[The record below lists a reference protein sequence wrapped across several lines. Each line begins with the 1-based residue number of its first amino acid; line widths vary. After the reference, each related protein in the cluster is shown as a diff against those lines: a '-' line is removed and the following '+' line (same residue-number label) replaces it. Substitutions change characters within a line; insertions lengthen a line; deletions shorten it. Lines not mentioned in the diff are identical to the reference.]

1 MLIVERQRLENVK
14 GEVATRKSN
23 LASASKGIK
32 ASHVSGVNNAK
43 TEISRVKERREN
55 VSMSIAIARRSRC
68 KEAADLLGLRRI
80 SHKEDAF
87 AIAGITIIDLHLI
100 KSTIL
105 SIKPLK
111 VDYSP
116 MYVVLGLSHATHLL
130 TLLTDYLSLKLPYEI
145 IPPSRGIS
153 YPCIRKSSN
162 TKPLPI
168 YISPDK
174 LPSQTSKVWAGK
186 NIKDVP
192 GLETFIEAISL
203 LAWDIA
209 WVLWTQQ
216 LWTHQTNESL
226 EACRIT
232 RNLFHL
238 VTSPKIGRISQGS
251 TIGFLSTQEALGIL
265 TPFMLSVKDVQD
277 GISAA
282 LEEDKTGE
290 ADGGGWD
297 IVEGGE
303 EVLRGEGW
311 LKLNHS

>member
-1 MLIVERQRLENVK
+1 MVERQRLENVK

-23 LASASKGIK
+23 LASATKGIK
-32 ASHVSGVNNAK
+32 ASYNSGMSNAK
-43 TEISRVKERREN
+43 TEITGVKERREN
-55 VSMSIAIARRSRC
+55 VSTNIAIARRSRC

-80 SHKEDAF
+80 PHKEDVF

-100 KSTIL
+100 R
-105 SIKPLK
+105 SIIPSSKPLII
-111 VDYSP
+111 DYSP
-116 MYVVLGLSHATHLL
+116 TYVVLGLSHATHLL

-168 YISPDK
+168 HISPDK
-174 LPSQTSKVWAGK
+174 LASQTSKVWAGK
-186 NIKDVP
+186 KIKDVP

-216 LWTHQTNESL
+216 LWTDTSHESL
-226 EACRIT
+226 EACRIAKK
-232 RNLFHL
+232 LFHL
-238 VTSPKIGRISQGS
+238 VTSPKVGRISQGS

-265 TPFMLSVKDVQD
+265 APFTLLAKDIQD
-277 GISAA
+277 VISAA

-297 IVEGGE
+297 LVEGGD

-311 LKLNHS
+311 LKLNPV